1 MFSFHPQPDPNLSHA
16 GFYIIL
22 AGFVILAIMGI
33 FTMSMR
39 ERKELW
45 PLWVI
50 ITITL
55 IFGYRI
61 SFSEWERPVNQE
73 YTAKFIQFVPQQEK
87 HVGIKG
93 AVSYTQRTFCEYDIN
108 GQRLLLECGGNSPPF
123 VKIYWNKR

>member
-1 MFSFHPQPDPNLSHA
+1 MFSFYPQADPNLSHV

-22 AGFVILAIMGI
+22 TGFIVIALIGI
-33 FTMSMR
+33 FGMDRR
-39 ERKELW
+39 ERKDFG

-50 ITITL
+50 LPILL
-55 IFGYRI
+55 ILGYWI

-87 HVGIKG
+87 HVGVKG